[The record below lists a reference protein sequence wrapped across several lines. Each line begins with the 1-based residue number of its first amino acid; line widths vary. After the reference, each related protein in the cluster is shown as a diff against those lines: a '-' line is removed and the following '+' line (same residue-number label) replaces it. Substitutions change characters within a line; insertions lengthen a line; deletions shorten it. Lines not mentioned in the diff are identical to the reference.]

1 MAARKET
8 YTEAMNKLEAIVA
21 KIEGGDLDIDQ
32 LGENLKEAQ
41 KLIKFCKEKLYK
53 ADEEIKKMLEEKHS
67 SEE

>member
-53 ADEEIKKMLEEKHS
+53 ADEEIKKMLEENHS

>member
-53 ADEEIKKMLEEKHS
+53 ADEEIKKMLEENHG